1 MNRTFLQNQSISKEN
16 LWLSFYV
23 IPVLISLHVFVI
35 VKLYI
40 KHKHHIEPIHIY
52 EFSILSDMTV
62 WFTTFFLGNFEWN
75 YQGWAPYCVLVN
87 FVDTSAR
94 LSGYADISASQVDR
108 FYIRY
113 IILYPVYQVDRFL
126 ALYWN
131 SEYKERVTVR
141 QACAPSRQ
149 TLDCSL
155 IYILKIIKYET
166 FPISN
171 LIVNYSK
178 KTIFLWLF

>member
-1 MNRTFLQNQSISKEN
+1 MNRTFLQNQSISKEI
-16 LWLSFYV
+16 LRLSFYV

-40 KHKHHIEPIHIY
+40 KHRHHIEPIHIY

-94 LSGYADISASQVDR
+94 LSGYADISASQVG
-108 FYIRY
+108 
-113 IILYPVYQVDRFL
+113 RFL
-126 ALYWN
+126 AIYWN
-131 SEYKERVTVR
+131 AAYKERVTTR
-141 QACAPSRQ
+141 QVGPSH
-149 TLDCSL
+149 
-155 IYILKIIKYET
+155 
-166 FPISN
+166 SN
-171 LIVNYSK
+171 QNSQNLHDA
-178 KTIFLWLF
+178 